1 MVKAVSAAINLK
13 SVPHTYPATVAQN
26 HSFYSICVENH
37 LVGFSELYLL
47 PVGQCLIF
55 WLLCYSIIWITLPA
69 AETGNQ
75 SYIALRNISKFCLW
89 LGTQWYINSAVAS
102 YKLQLT
108 GQKAYPLTI
117 CLRDFILSYIFSSS
131 LAVWDVK
138 LNFLFFFLNSAT
150 VASDCHLLMR
160 R

>member
-37 LVGFSELYLL
+37 LVGEFTFCLCPPP

-55 WLLCYSIIWITLPA
+55 WLLCYSIIWITPPA

-117 CLRDFILSYIFSSS
+117 CLRDFILS
-131 LAVWDVK
+131 D
-138 LNFLFFFLNSAT
+138 FFFFPLWLSE
-150 VASDCHLLMR
+150 M
-160 R
+160 